1 VINVQQAVLEMLAG
15 NNAGQSHPTPLNV
28 NASGGGAARS
38 RTDPLNI
45 KEIVLE
51 MLSVNS
57 KNQAHAPDAAA
68 GVSVPAGTTVKNRDG
83 SVTVQV

>member
-1 VINVQQAVLEMLAG
+1 MQQAVLEMLAG
-15 NNAGQSHPTPLNV
+15 NNAGQSPPTPLNV

-57 KNQAHAPDAAA
+57 NSKNQAHAPDAAA

-83 SVTVQV
+83 SVTAQV